1 MAGVRAG
8 ISGQINNN
16 IVTDGL
22 VWIFDP
28 AYRIS
33 FPRSG
38 TNVNN
43 IISGSGTGTL
53 TNNASWEND
62 GGGSFTFDGT
72 GDYIVNETDKG
83 VLPVGSS
90 IRTVDAWFKCTN
102 TDNTER
108 SIISYGTSNTGR
120 IYTIYLTNTSY
131 GDNGQLRFGGWST
144 DITFD
149 TINLKDSNWHY
160 SVMAYNGSALLV
172 WLDGEVVTD
181 GTWSAGGAGGSDTTP
196 FNCSLDTAAGG
207 TPSYFR
213 IGWRWGDFAG
223 NIGPCSVYNRVL
235 SDIDVLQNY
244 QAQKE
249 RFGL

>member
-1 MAGVRAG
+1 MAGVKTG

-22 VWIFDP
+22 VWRFDP

-43 IISGSGTGTL
+43 IIPGSGTGTL
-53 TNNASWEND
+53 TNNASWENN
-62 GGGSFTFDGT
+62 GGGSFTFDGV

-90 IRTVDAWFKCTN
+90 VRTVDAWFKCTN

-108 SIISYGTSNTGR
+108 SIISYGTSSTGR
-120 IYTIYLTNTSY
+120 IYTIYLTNATY
-131 GDNGQLRFGGWST
+131 GNNGQLRFGGWST

-149 TINLKDSNWHY
+149 TVNLKDSNWHY
-160 SVMAYNGSALLV
+160 AVIAYNGTGLLV
-172 WLDGEVVTD
+172 WLDGEVVTN
-181 GTWSAGGAGGSDTTP
+181 GTWSAGGAGGADTTP
-196 FNCSLDTAAGG
+196 FNCSLNTAAGG

-223 NIGPCSVYNRVL
+223 NIGPCSIYNRVL
-235 SDIDVLQNY
+235 SNTEVTQNY